1 MCLNVSLRWICTCK
15 GDNIYH
21 IWLCWIRPHGT
32 SGCTSYSPMN
42 ISLMVGPE
50 FAPLKASTMRI
61 LFRPFEIP
69 TALSHRPKRST
80 QPETENT
87 LNHSPLLPSKANV
100 LTDRVLPIVENF
112 IRATNCCQGEL
123 LQCQLCSWSHIP
135 MKSNRILTYWNS
147 ISQWWRRMEVWS
159 IIVTWNDFHSP
170 TFPIISLKSALF
182 FLALSLL
189 PPHGAND
196 GRRST
201 MVLGWVG
208 ESGRSPGASR
218 TWATW

>member
-1 MCLNVSLRWICTCK
+1 MTDKCFNTTVKRVRLGGKSRMGKWMWFLVLYNMHASNMVTIAPTHYLTTNDAIIESNVTCVWMFLCDEFALTCK

-69 TALSHRPKRST
+69 TALSHRPKRPT

-100 LTDRVLPIVENF
+100 LTDRVLPIV
-112 IRATNCCQGEL
+112 
-123 LQCQLCSWSHIP
+123 
-135 MKSNRILTYWNS
+135 
-147 ISQWWRRMEVWS
+147 
-159 IIVTWNDFHSP
+159 
-170 TFPIISLKSALF
+170 
-182 FLALSLL
+182 
-189 PPHGAND
+189 
-196 GRRST
+196 
-201 MVLGWVG
+201 
-208 ESGRSPGASR
+208 
-218 TWATW
+218 

>member
-1 MCLNVSLRWICTCK
+1 M
-15 GDNIYH
+15 
-21 IWLCWIRPHGT
+21 P
-32 SGCTSYSPMN
+32 
-42 ISLMVGPE
+42 
-50 FAPLKASTMRI
+50 
-61 LFRPFEIP
+61 PFELFSLQINLWWY
-69 TALSHRPKRST
+69 TRWRCGNVFRSFV
-80 QPETENT
+80 QIDCEPHC
-87 LNHSPLLPSKANV
+87 LKFQSSDKLLPRRTSMSTLFMITYTHEVK
-100 LTDRVLPIVENF
+100 
-112 IRATNCCQGEL
+112 
-123 LQCQLCSWSHIP
+123 QCS
-135 MKSNRILTYWNS
+135 YWNS